1 MSKTGEHCLCIL
13 HKSVK
18 LLPGR
23 YDYKQVKNQTFL
35 TLRWFSTELALDL
48 ESVMTTGKTFLIVYK
63 RHLLSDDGSHFAVW
77 RRALEKSFEAVTD
90 VANSGN
96 KWALT
101 GERLSILLRLRRSKR
116 WKTERGSCFRHKWWS
131 CKDIWGEWASVKI
144 KNARSWGSVTNK
156 NYIFPGYLALF
167 RENLSLVPFTLCISF
182 FLLLSHPSS

>member
-1 MSKTGEHCLCIL
+1 
-13 HKSVK
+13 
-18 LLPGR
+18 
-23 YDYKQVKNQTFL
+23 
-35 TLRWFSTELALDL
+35 
-48 ESVMTTGKTFLIVYK
+48 MTTGKTFLIVYK
-63 RHLLSDDGSHFAVW
+63 RHLLSDNGSHFAVW

-116 WKTERGSCFRHKWWS
+116 WKTERGSCFRHKWWPY
-131 CKDIWGEWASVKI
+131 KDIWGEWASVKI

-167 RENLSLVPFTLCISF
+167 RENLSPVPFTLCIFLFFSF
-182 FLLLSHPSS
+182 FPTLLPNCTFYKSFISFISPKVFKLLHKLWNFWF